1 MIENVID
8 VVLLVFLVILAVTIV
23 RIRDLFAA
31 GMIFAIYSL
40 LSSALFAVLDA
51 GDVALTEAAVGAGIS
66 TLLVLACLALVR
78 RYEHPTGGHNLIA
91 LIVVLITGAL
101 LVYATLDL
109 PEFGSADNP
118 AQVHVGPYY
127 IENTYP
133 DMGIPNTVAAVLA
146 SYRSID
152 TMGEVFVVLA
162 AALAVYGLLS
172 VRPHRNMPGVR
183 RRPPNRHRATHKA
196 ERPSGD
202 EGRERTP

>member
-1 MIENVID
+1 MIENLID
-8 VVLLVFLVILAVTIV
+8 VALLLFLVILAVAIIRV
-23 RIRDLFAA
+23 RDLFAA
-31 GMIFAIYSL
+31 GMLFAIYSL

-78 RYEHPTGGHNLIA
+78 RYEHPTSGHNLIA
-91 LIVVLITGAL
+91 LLVVLVTGAL

-109 PEFGSADNP
+109 PEFGSPDNP
-118 AQVHVGPYY
+118 AQVHVGPFY

-133 DMGIPNTVAAVLA
+133 DMGIPNMVAAVLA

-162 AALAVYGLLS
+162 AALAVYAMMS
-172 VRPHRNMPGVR
+172 VRPHKHMPGVGR
-183 RRPPNRHRATHKA
+183 RQSKRRKKK
-196 ERPSGD
+196 
-202 EGRERTP
+202 REPAALDLTDTEDASR

>member
-1 MIENVID
+1 MIENLID
-8 VVLLVFLVILAVTIV
+8 VALLVFLVILAITIV

-31 GMIFAIYSL
+31 GMMFAIYSL

-109 PEFGSADNP
+109 PEFGAADNP
-118 AQVHVGPYY
+118 AQVHVGPFY

-133 DMGIPNTVAAVLA
+133 DMGIPNMVAAVLA

-152 TMGEVFVVLA
+152 TMGEVFVVFA
-162 AALAVYGLLS
+162 AALAVYALLS
-172 VRPHRNMPGVR
+172 VRPHKNMPGVR
-183 RRPPNRHRATHKA
+183 RRPVKRLKSPRQA
-196 ERPSGD
+196 EADPPVAGK
-202 EGRERTP
+202 EQAP